1 MMGGASKWIILRTG
15 SGRTLA
21 LVKSLTAA
29 GYEAWSPSRT
39 IKRPAPGSRRRYVMG
54 QRRVMQEV
62 AQPII
67 PGIVFAQASRVEDL
81 FRAASLPFGPHPAF
95 SVFTWAGR
103 VPLVTERHIEGLRA
117 EQAKADAA
125 IAAEREAETREAAR
139 LERAQRL
146 GSERARRKAMR
157 QQVRELTPGQEVTVA
172 DAPAFAGSVGTV
184 VSSTGTAAMIHFGG
198 SLTIKVEA
206 WLVQPVGVQNGN
218 TITGAA
224 A

>member
-146 GSERARRKAMR
+146 GSE
-157 QQVRELTPGQEVTVA
+157 QVRELTPGQEVTVA